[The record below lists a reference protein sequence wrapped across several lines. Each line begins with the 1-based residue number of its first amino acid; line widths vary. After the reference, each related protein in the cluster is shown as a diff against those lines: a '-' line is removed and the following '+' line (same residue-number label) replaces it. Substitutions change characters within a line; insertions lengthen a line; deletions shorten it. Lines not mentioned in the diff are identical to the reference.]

1 MSFHRCQ
8 LTPRRPQGPLHYRM
22 PKITPLAVVPAL
34 RPEDVAAASVVRL
47 EPGELIWIDGR
58 LTAGSVSLRPYYFV
72 NEPTSAAAIKGA
84 WIPLGADAL
93 SGPVVK
99 FDFAVRA
106 GVANG
111 RIATRRTDAFWIL
124 VEEGAAAPG
133 VGREGFRA
141 GRRGTPSPGGRPK

>member
-1 MSFHRCQ
+1 
-8 LTPRRPQGPLHYRM
+8 M
-22 PKITPLAVVPAL
+22 PKITPLAAVPAL

-72 NEPTSAAAIKGA
+72 NEPTSVAAIKGA

-99 FDFAVRA
+99 FDIAVRA
-106 GVANG
+106 GTANG
-111 RIATRRTDAFWIL
+111 RIASRRTDAFWIL
-124 VEEGAAAPG
+124 VEEGAAAPAYDFIHITSDTST
-133 VGREGFRA
+133 VGA
-141 GRRGTPSPGGRPK
+141 